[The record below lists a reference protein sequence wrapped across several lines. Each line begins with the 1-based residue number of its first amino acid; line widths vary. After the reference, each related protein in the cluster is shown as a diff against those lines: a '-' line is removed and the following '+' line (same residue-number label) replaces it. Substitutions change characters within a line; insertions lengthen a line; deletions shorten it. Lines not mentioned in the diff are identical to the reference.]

1 MVAGPLTVVDD
12 FEHDDS
18 PALGLGFGEN
28 NPGSRREGSPGPS
41 GPSSDE
47 LLDEKPFVTFTDP
60 LSGAFGGSDGKAGYG
75 KGPKNNGNS
84 NYGSSS
90 SQPSYGNSSSGG
102 KKPSNSNNYS
112 NNNSNSNKPSNSN
125 SNNNYSNNNSNS
137 NKPSNS
143 NSNNNY
149 KPNNNNSNTGDDY
162 NKNKNKDKTKTKT
175 KTKNKDKGAN
185 KFKDEGAHDQIDDMA
200 TFLQKQK
207 EKEAKKAARVKAQT
221 EKKAKKDA
229 AKAVKAAKRELQKA
243 QKQQKKARV
252 LETEETKNTEKQ
264 GRLLID
270 PSERVII
277 KKEAAKAQKQEAKA
291 LGVLN
296 EEIGYPHR
304 SRSNFI
310 STAIDV
316 SMARSDGKCG
326 KSAQWAPCALV
337 PTRGRAEPTPCCDF
351 ASNHCLPVSQ
361 CDCPHCVDYSRIN
374 QATAEIKASLAKL
387 DYEDNIKGELVRN
400 RDLFHI
406 WAVQNIFQP
415 RLLEEVLMRLTEQT
429 KNVIVILDNAAESKC
444 INSDLSLEMS
454 MKNTV
459 DMTVV
464 KMNIN
469 FFQKNDQYH
478 QVLKETLDQFIATN
492 TEDRCVRK
500 LEIFKH
506 KVDKTVGAIQ
516 KAVMKMRNT
525 LSLSDEEKHIQSPAD
540 LANHFEP
547 GKSRAEKRKDIILS
561 RLQLAANQESARL
574 LAIED

>member
-1 MVAGPLTVVDD
+1 MVAGPLTVIDD
-12 FEHDDS
+12 FDDEHVETS
-18 PALGLGFGEN
+18 FGPGGFGHG
-28 NPGSRREGSPGPS
+28 NPGSRRESS
-41 GPSSDE
+41 GPPGAAAAAANDE

-60 LSGAFGGSDGKAGYG
+60 LSGAFGASDGKAGFG
-75 KGPKNNGNS
+75 KGPKNKGNA
-84 NYGSSS
+84 NYGS
-90 SQPSYGNSSSGG
+90 SQPSYASSSSNGN
-102 KKPSNSNNYS
+102 KPSNSNNYGSSNSNNS
-112 NNNSNSNKPSNSN
+112 NNNKPSSYKPSNNNKPSNSN
-125 SNNNYSNNNSNS
+125 SNS
-137 NKPSNS
+137 
-143 NSNNNY
+143 NY
-149 KPNNNNSNTGDDY
+149 KPNNNNNNNSNNAY
-162 NKNKNKDKTKTKT
+162 NKNKNKTKDKT

-207 EKEAKKAARVKAQT
+207 EKEAKKAARLKAQA
-221 EKKAKKDA
+221 EKKAKKEA

-252 LETEETKNTEKQ
+252 IEMEEAKEVEKQ
-264 GRLLID
+264 GRLFVD
-270 PSERVII
+270 PNERAEA
-277 KKEAAKAQKQEAKA
+277 KKQAAKATKQEAKA
-291 LGVLN
+291 MGVLN

-310 STAIDV
+310 GTAIDV

-326 KSAQWAPCALV
+326 KSASWAPCALV

-351 ASNHCLPVSQ
+351 ASNHCLPVAQ

-374 QATAEIKASLAKL
+374 QATSEIKTSLAKL

-400 RDLFHI
+400 RDMFHI
-406 WAVQNIFQP
+406 WAIQNIFQP

-429 KNVIVILDNAAESKC
+429 ENVIVILDNAAKSKC
-444 INSDLSLEMS
+444 INTDLSLDMS

-459 DMTVV
+459 EMTVV

-469 FFQKNDQYH
+469 FLQKNDQYH

-500 LEIFKH
+500 LDIFKH
-506 KVDKTVGAIQ
+506 KVDKTIGAIQ

-525 LSLSDEEKHIQSPAD
+525 LSLSDEDKHIKSPAHQI
-540 LANHFEP
+540 ATHFEP
-547 GKSRAEKRKDIILS
+547 AKSRAEKRKDIILS
-561 RLQLAANQESARL
+561 RLQVAANEESARL
-574 LAIED
+574 MAIAD

>member
-1 MVAGPLTVVDD
+1 LTQVDEFEQDLSPGPAVGFAG
-12 FEHDDS
+12 
-18 PALGLGFGEN
+18 
-28 NPGSRREGSPGPS
+28 NPGSRSEGSPGPS
-41 GPSSDE
+41 AAASDE

-60 LSGAFGGSDGKAGYG
+60 LSGAFGGSDGKAGFG
-75 KGPKNNGNS
+75 KGPKNKGSS

-90 SQPSYGNSSSGG
+90 GNQPSYGNSSSGG
-102 KKPSNSNNYS
+102 NKPSNSNNY
-112 NNNSNSNKPSNSN
+112 KPSN
-125 SNNNYSNNNSNS
+125 

-149 KPNNNNSNTGDDY
+149 KPASNNNNSNNNYKPNNNNSNPNNAY
-162 NKNKNKDKTKTKT
+162 NKNKNKDKTKT

-185 KFKDEGAHDQIDDMA
+185 KFKDDGAHNQIDDMA

-207 EKEAKKAARVKAQT
+207 EKEAKKAARLKAQA

-243 QKQQKKARV
+243 QKQQKKARI
-252 LETEETKNTEKQ
+252 LEMEEAKEAEKQ
-264 GRLLID
+264 GRLFVD
-270 PSERVII
+270 PSERASD
-277 KKEAAKAQKQEAKA
+277 KKDAAKATKQEAKA

-296 EEIGYPHR
+296 EEVGYPHR

-316 SMARSDGKCG
+316 TMARSDGKCG

-337 PTRGRAEPTPCCDF
+337 PTRGRSEPTPCCDF

-415 RLLEEVLMRLTEQT
+415 RLLEEVLIRLTEQT
-429 KNVIVILDNAAESKC
+429 ENVIVILDNAAKSKC
-444 INSDLSLEMS
+444 INSDLSIDMS

-459 DMTVV
+459 DMAVV

-500 LEIFKH
+500 LDIFKH
-506 KVDKTVGAIQ
+506 KVDKTIGAIQ

-525 LSLSDEEKHIQSPAD
+525 LSLSDEDKHIQAPAD

-547 GKSRAEKRKDIILS
+547 AKSRAEKRKDIVLS
-561 RLQLAANQESARL
+561 RLQMAANQESARL
-574 LAIED
+574 MAIED